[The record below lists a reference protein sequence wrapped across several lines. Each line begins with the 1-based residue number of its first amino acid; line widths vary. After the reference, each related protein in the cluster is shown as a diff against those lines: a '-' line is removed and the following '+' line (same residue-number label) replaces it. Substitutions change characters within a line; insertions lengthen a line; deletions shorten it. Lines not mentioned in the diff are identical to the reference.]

1 MQNLKQRT
9 KTVALV
15 AAMALLLMAWCFTP
29 CSLWAQGGYFT
40 HQPSGNDVYA
50 GFTHQSFGNLVGG
63 GFTHQPFG
71 NDSEG
76 DFTHQSF
83 GNSVDGGFTHQS
95 FGNGMEGGFTH
106 QGFGNDVNGGFFQ
119 QPFGYDTPMGSG
131 WLILLSAGVGYAA
144 IKKKKWNKR

>member
-15 AAMALLLMAWCFTP
+15 AAMALLLMAWCFAP
-29 CSLWAQGGYFT
+29 CSLLAQGGYFN
-40 HQPSGNDVYA
+40 HQPYGNDVYID
-50 GFTHQSFGNLVGG
+50 FTHQPFGNLVGG

-83 GNSVDGGFTHQS
+83 GNSADGGFTHQS

-106 QGFGNDVNGGFFQ
+106 QGFGNDVNGGFLH

>member
-29 CSLWAQGGYFT
+29 CSLLAQGGHFT
-40 HQPSGNDVYA
+40 HQPYGNDV
-50 GFTHQSFGNLVGG
+50 NVG
-63 GFTHQPFG
+63 
-71 NDSEG
+71 
-76 DFTHQSF
+76 FTHQSF
-83 GNSVDGGFTHQS
+83 GNSVDGGFTHQSFGNSADGGFTHQS

-106 QGFGNDVNGGFFQ
+106 QGFGNDVNGGFLH

-131 WLILLSAGVGYAA
+131 WLILLSTGVGYAA